1 MLCVHWCCDTKKPF
15 YFLHLRFVHWDIYG
29 ENCIINQN
37 GYASFSWIRNKTATV
52 SAGLLK
58 HPRFLVT
65 TKHQSVKDFC
75 YIHLDRDT
83 EWGDTHTNTYTV
95 TDEKLILIHRTNNL
109 QYNIIFLPTKM
120 IMTYVA
126 CPSQCMNLGLAGT

>member
-1 MLCVHWCCDTKKPF
+1 MNKSLEIRSSNLEWLVVAYNHT
-15 YFLHLRFVHWDIYG
+15 Y
-29 ENCIINQN
+29 
-37 GYASFSWIRNKTATV
+37 RNKTATV
-52 SAGLLK
+52 AAGLLK

-65 TKHQSVKDFC
+65 TKHESVKDFC

-126 CPSQCMNLGLAGT
+126 SPSQCMNLGWQAHNEQGLDPYLSKK